1 MNKMFQCDVR
11 LLGEEE
17 LVYRI
22 ANNKTLKF
30 DDESTFDDIIS
41 QLTPSRKQTALAVVE
56 LYTRL
61 KTKNNS
67 NRIIRSSEDIYNLMY
82 PLLVNV
88 QVEEF
93 WAIFLN
99 SASRIIK
106 KKRIAIGGI
115 SSTIA
120 DVRIVLKE
128 ALLCNAVAIAIVHNH
143 PSGSIRPSKNDDVLT
158 DSFTKAC
165 DTMNIRLIDHVI
177 VTDANHYSYANEG
190 RI

>member
-128 ALLCNAVAIAIVHNH
+128 ALLCNAVAIAIVRNH
-143 PSGSIRPSKNDDVLT
+143 PS
-158 DSFTKAC
+158 
-165 DTMNIRLIDHVI
+165 
-177 VTDANHYSYANEG
+177 
-190 RI
+190 

>member
-1 MNKMFQCDVR
+1 MNNMFQCDVR

-99 SASRIIK
+99 SAAERYLHL
-106 KKRIAIGGI
+106 AVQAV
-115 SSTIA
+115 TIFRT
-120 DVRIVLKE
+120 V
-128 ALLCNAVAIAIVHNH
+128 
-143 PSGSIRPSKNDDVLT
+143 
-158 DSFTKAC
+158 F
-165 DTMNIRLIDHVI
+165 
-177 VTDANHYSYANEG
+177 
-190 RI
+190 